1 MDIKY
6 EDLIDDPSNYQKKI
20 YSFLGIKSDFD
31 EDKRRSF
38 FSQTASIRQI
48 GAPIH
53 SKSIKKQEFLENK
66 QEFYEALQMQR
77 TYWQKRGN
85 VTDSS
90 DFFGY
95 KLG

>member
-6 EDLIDDPSNYQKKI
+6 EDLVDDPSTYQKKI
-20 YSFLGIKSDFD
+20 YSFLEIKSDFN
-31 EDKRRSF
+31 EDKRRTF

-48 GAPIH
+48 SSPVH
-53 SKSIKKQEFLENK
+53 KKSIRKQEFLENK

-77 TYWQKRGN
+77 LYWQKRGN
-85 VTDSS
+85 VSNS
-90 DFFGY
+90 GDFFGY